1 MMMMMAELDDR
12 MRWLV
17 CMVTSGQHVVI
28 SMPAK
33 AAVPCCIKGILI
45 CGILDCGKTF
55 DAV

>member
-33 AAVPCCIKGILI
+33 AAVPCCIKGMLI
-45 CGILDCGKTF
+45 RILDCAKTF